1 MSLKLNM
8 EIDDLLISSTRRDR
22 LYNRVQ
28 TYSIFYILNIISRRL
43 ISWYH
48 ARFWEVHNQIQKEEK
63 GKIIIFVWIGIYTIK
78 KS

>member
-8 EIDDLLISSTRRDR
+8 EIDDLLISTTRRDR

-48 ARFWEVHNQIQKEEK
+48 ARYI
-63 GKIIIFVWIGIYTIK
+63 
-78 KS
+78 